1 MSILQNKEQIQDIE
15 NSIDQYIFFEYM
27 KNYSDLIEQLKPIA
41 EGSGSTPHSLLMDY
55 MFFKIQEER
64 DKINQ
69 NKEQIQDIENS
80 IDQYIFFEYMK
91 NYSDL
96 IEQLKPIAEG
106 SGSTPHSLLMD
117 YMFFKIQEE
126 RDKIHQDRLGV

>member
-41 EGSGSTPHSLLMDY
+41 EGSVSTP
-55 MFFKIQEER
+55 
-64 DKINQ
+64 
-69 NKEQIQDIENS
+69 
-80 IDQYIFFEYMK
+80 
-91 NYSDL
+91 
-96 IEQLKPIAEG
+96 P
-106 SGSTPHSLLMD
+106 SLLMD

>member
-1 MSILQNKEQIQDIE
+1 MSILQNKEQIQDID
-15 NSIDQYIFFEYM
+15 NSIDQYIFFEM
-27 KNYSDLIEQLKPIA
+27 
-41 EGSGSTPHSLLMDY
+41 
-55 MFFKIQEER
+55 
-64 DKINQ
+64 
-69 NKEQIQDIENS
+69 
-80 IDQYIFFEYMK
+80 MK

>member
-1 MSILQNKEQIQDIE
+1 MSILQNKEQIQDID
-15 NSIDQYIFFEYM
+15 NSIDQYIFFEMM

-69 NKEQIQDIENS
+69 
-80 IDQYIFFEYMK
+80 
-91 NYSDL
+91 
-96 IEQLKPIAEG
+96 
-106 SGSTPHSLLMD
+106 
-117 YMFFKIQEE
+117 
-126 RDKIHQDRLGV
+126 DKLGV

>member
-69 NKEQIQDIENS
+69 
-80 IDQYIFFEYMK
+80 
-91 NYSDL
+91 
-96 IEQLKPIAEG
+96 
-106 SGSTPHSLLMD
+106 
-117 YMFFKIQEE
+117 
-126 RDKIHQDRLGV
+126 DRLEV

>member
-55 MFFKIQEER
+55 MFFKIQEEQ
-64 DKINQ
+64 DKIN
-69 NKEQIQDIENS
+69 
-80 IDQYIFFEYMK
+80 
-91 NYSDL
+91 
-96 IEQLKPIAEG
+96 
-106 SGSTPHSLLMD
+106 
-117 YMFFKIQEE
+117 
-126 RDKIHQDRLGV
+126 QDRLGV

>member
-1 MSILQNKEQIQDIE
+1 MSILQTKEVMHEIE
-15 NSIDQYIFFEYM
+15 NSIDQYIFFEM
-27 KNYSDLIEQLKPIA
+27 
-41 EGSGSTPHSLLMDY
+41 
-55 MFFKIQEER
+55 
-64 DKINQ
+64 
-69 NKEQIQDIENS
+69 
-80 IDQYIFFEYMK
+80 MK

>member
-15 NSIDQYIFFEYM
+15 NSIDQYIFFEYL

-69 NKEQIQDIENS
+69 
-80 IDQYIFFEYMK
+80 
-91 NYSDL
+91 
-96 IEQLKPIAEG
+96 
-106 SGSTPHSLLMD
+106 
-117 YMFFKIQEE
+117 
-126 RDKIHQDRLGV
+126 DKLGV

>member
-1 MSILQNKEQIQDIE
+1 MSIYQ
-15 NSIDQYIFFEYM
+15 
-27 KNYSDLIEQLKPIA
+27 
-41 EGSGSTPHSLLMDY
+41 T
-55 MFFKIQEER
+55 
-64 DKINQ
+64 
-69 NKEQIQDIENS
+69 KEQIQDIENS

>member
-27 KNYSDLIEQLKPIA
+27 KSYSELIEQLKPIA
-41 EGSGSTPHSLLMDY
+41 KGSGSTPHSLLMDY

-69 NKEQIQDIENS
+69 
-80 IDQYIFFEYMK
+80 
-91 NYSDL
+91 
-96 IEQLKPIAEG
+96 
-106 SGSTPHSLLMD
+106 
-117 YMFFKIQEE
+117 
-126 RDKIHQDRLGV
+126 DKLGV